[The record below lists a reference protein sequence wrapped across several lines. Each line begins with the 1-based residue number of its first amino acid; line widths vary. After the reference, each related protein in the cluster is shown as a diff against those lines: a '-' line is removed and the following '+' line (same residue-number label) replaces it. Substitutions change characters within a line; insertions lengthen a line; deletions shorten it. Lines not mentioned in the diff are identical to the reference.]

1 MKHTEISYEVQRL
14 ELKHSWNLSRGS
26 WDFKE
31 NVIVRLTR
39 EGISGWGEAAPNSRY
54 DETPESTV
62 ALVEKAAEGLAA
74 LHPAEYVRFGEAIQQ
89 LGDGQTAAKAALDM
103 ALMDWVGKSFK
114 TPLHRFWGLSAAE
127 TPITTL
133 TIGIDTPEVIRE
145 KVNEAKDF
153 PILKIKLGSR
163 DDREIIAAVRAV
175 TDKPLCVDANEGWKD
190 RETALRNIKWLA
202 GENVVFV
209 EQPMPAAM
217 LDDIAWVRQRA
228 SLPLIADESV
238 KQGSEIPQLA
248 AAFDGINIKVMKS
261 GGLQEALRMIWMAK
275 TLGLKVMLGCMVET
289 SLGISAAAALSP
301 LVDYADLDGHL
312 LIKNDPYRGIAIDG
326 GKIVLN
332 DMFGVGVVER

>member
-1 MKHTEISYEVQRL
+1 MSKTQISFEVQQL

-31 NVIVRLTR
+31 NVIVRLMR

-62 ALVEKAAEGLAA
+62 AIVEKAAIALADY
-74 LHPAEYVRFGEAIQQ
+74 HPGKYVRFGEAIQQ
-89 LGDGQTAAKAALDM
+89 LCAGQTAAKAALDM
-103 ALMDWVGKSFK
+103 ALMDWVGKSFRA
-114 TPLHRFWGLSAAE
+114 PLHRFWGLSAQE

-145 KVNEAKDF
+145 KVNDAKDF
-153 PILKIKLGSR
+153 PILKIKLGSK
-163 DDREIIAAVRAV
+163 DDREIIAAVRAG

-190 RETALRNIKWLA
+190 RETALRNIEWLA
-202 GENVVFV
+202 SENVVFV

-217 LDDIAWVRQRA
+217 LDDIAWVRQRS

-238 KQGSEIPQLA
+238 KQGSEIPRLA
-248 AAFDGINIKVMKS
+248 AAFDGINIKVMKA

-332 DMFGVGVVER
+332 DLPGVGVTLR